1 MSKRSFSIQEKIY
14 YVAYIILV
22 SITIILYLIFRMNS
36 MSLVLGAIISISIV
50 AFLQWQFRVARK
62 QSVSHSLL
70 ESSVSFEES
79 KNQAFPEFSSTSIKE
94 TSPMKKVDV
103 LVFQVNT
110 SLANLN
116 DFYGRNFEY
125 RKIVDRIKKGAST
138 SIVGEPKSGKT
149 WLLTYTY
156 LRVRNEFN
164 SSEIKAGYIDAAELK
179 VRTIA
184 GFTNAV
190 LHMLSFSSTF
200 TLPDDHSLAFL
211 DAYISDLV
219 EEGQT
224 PVLFIDNFEA
234 FTQQKEFNSRFF
246 EALRA
251 MTQIG
256 LVLITASRQPLIKI
270 VSKSTNRSPFFNV
283 FDQIK
288 LSSFDFSEAQE
299 FVRSKA
305 LQAEFTEQE
314 QEDMLRYGQDNSGR
328 WPPLRLQL
336 VGNVLLEK
344 RDKDDFGYEYDTL
357 KSPQEFKRQIEK
369 EYSMLNA
376 Q

>member
-1 MSKRSFSIQEKIY
+1 
-14 YVAYIILV
+14 
-22 SITIILYLIFRMNS
+22 